1 MTKDE
6 AVHLLRKMQY
16 DRAYRTERSVS
27 PKLVARSSGASYKV
41 LREVIRTGK
50 LTHETFCR
58 IEPVLEQIRSGTG
71 IVTGGIVVK
80 ADSKIGDATWR

>member
-16 DRAYRTERSVS
+16 DRAYRTERSVN
-27 PKLVARSSGASYKV
+27 PKLVARSSGACYMV
-41 LREVIRTGK
+41 LREVIRTGR

-58 IEPVLEQIRSGTG
+58 IEPTLELIRSETG
-71 IVTGGIVVK
+71 IVTGGIIVP
-80 ADSKIGDATWR
+80 ADSKIGSIPWR